1 MPNIYKTSVTDGGGI
16 IRVID
21 NPITRIDVKP
31 PTTLTQR
38 IDTIDNKLLT
48 VMDSIAD
55 VYILIATGGL

>member
-31 PTTLTQR
+31 PTTQTQR